1 MSPSPPRSL
10 AVRGICQA
18 LSTVPGQW
26 SGRRQTTFYGSGF
39 IADQTGAVV
48 AKAGREG
55 QEVVLASFNL
65 GAIADLRASGAR
77 SGIGGRTHMLRWGR
91 WTVGADRNGGPKT
104 AAFFRVSPRS
114 AVTHIDIIALRFADI
129 QLARAADFQG
139 RVGDHFFPLRNP
151 ANGAR

>member
-26 SGRRQTTFYGSGF
+26 SGRPQTTFYGSGF

-65 GAIADLRASGAR
+65 GAIADLRATWGLFRGAC
-77 SGIGGRTHMLRWGR
+77 SGIGGRKHMLRWGR

-104 AAFFRVSPRS
+104 AAFPVLHQDQR
-114 AVTHIDIIALRFADI
+114 
-129 QLARAADFQG
+129 
-139 RVGDHFFPLRNP
+139 
-151 ANGAR
+151 